1 MGYIRSHT
9 LDGRNYKG
17 VGYKRRRI
25 EQVEPAQAG
34 SSCVVGQVGTSRAA
48 SPPLPA
54 IYSPPPAGFESQLET
69 WAWCWRQSH
78 GNKDISIDIQLEIGR
93 FVRTVEGLPRPTDQ
107 VANEA
112 MIITNSLGASLG
124 RARCGM
130 DDAMNSADRA
140 QLETAEQVFKVISK
154 TYKSAQADY
163 KHAYAEYRSAHTEYV
178 LQVEAAAERV
188 ERLLYDHIESAVTAR
203 RGVNIQTSL
212 SLLVGLPLIYVR
224 DDAEPSIHPGTVQGF
239 SDAHAIRDL
248 NIGLQISHFQ
258 GQALQNFKGLQDVE
272 IILRQAVPGV
282 STEHLRYLDR
292 EQDLASYFEP
302 EILGLVQA
310 IIHKVCPDVL
320 VGGQVGSSG
329 GHADY
334 FLEVSVY
341 VDGVSSR
348 SAIAVIFKKPYGASK
363 LPKPRSLVKA
373 AETGESEFDGQMR
386 LAGLPTRKYGR
397 LAIGQQLREYV
408 RVRDIASRA
417 PADVADCLNR
427 EYGII
432 TDYNQTWVVKFE
444 PVSASSSAGS
454 NDSSSN
460 SKYLEDIDR
469 IENLL
474 IRVSECFFVGNS
486 TPHMAFVYAFVV
498 SKVAENIRASLK
510 ANPKPRRAL
519 GSVRQR
525 SRRGRG
531 PWN

>member
-1 MGYIRSHT
+1 
-9 LDGRNYKG
+9 
-17 VGYKRRRI
+17 
-25 EQVEPAQAG
+25 
-34 SSCVVGQVGTSRAA
+34 
-48 SPPLPA
+48 
-54 IYSPPPAGFESQLET
+54 
-69 WAWCWRQSH
+69 
-78 GNKDISIDIQLEIGR
+78 
-93 FVRTVEGLPRPTDQ
+93 
-107 VANEA
+107 
-112 MIITNSLGASLG
+112 
-124 RARCGM
+124 M

-474 IRVSECFFVGNS
+474 IRGLAGSATGHANYFL
-486 TPHMAFVYAFVV
+486 VV
-498 SKVAENIRASLK
+498 SVEVGRATRRSAICVEFKNPYGQNKVPPLRSL
-510 ANPKPRRAL
+510 AADALSEESAFDRQMRMAGLPTVNYGRWAL
-519 GSVRQR
+519 GEQLRTYVRTIIIYRLQK
-525 SRRGRG
+525 
-531 PWN
+531 